1 MLVSH
6 QVLPKNSMRAG
17 GHYHYS
23 IIMQLQLRCRVGSP
37 FDEAACLVVVETTKG
52 DIWWTDTVN
61 SPRHHRFVIR
71 LVVNA
76 KVHHRG
82 RALARGHDQCLRMRS
97 TKIARSTK
105 NNGVSCGGEY
115 FMRAGDE
122 KLPFNK

>member
-6 QVLPKNSMRAG
+6 QVLPQNSMRAG
-17 GHYHYS
+17 GHSDHYS
-23 IIMQLQLRCRVGSP
+23 SSSC
-37 FDEAACLVVVETTKG
+37 AAEWDPPSMNRLASWYIVETTKG

-82 RALARGHDQCLRMRS
+82 RALARGRDQSLRMRS
-97 TKIARSTK
+97 TKIAQYKK

>member
-23 IIMQLQLRCRVGSP
+23 IIMQLQLRRRVGSP
-37 FDEAACLVVVETTKG
+37 FDESACLVVVETTKG
-52 DIWWTDTVN
+52 DIWWIDTVN

-76 KVHHRG
+76 KVQHRG
-82 RALARGHDQCLRMRS
+82 RALARGHDQSLCMRS
-97 TKIARSTK
+97 TKIAQYK
-105 NNGVSCGGEY
+105 
-115 FMRAGDE
+115 
-122 KLPFNK
+122 K